1 MMRRFEEMRWT
12 SLLLL
17 LVLLVAGQACSGGG
31 VAAQGFELEAP
42 AALLMVAETGQVLY
56 EKNADEPRPPASLAK
71 IMTLLLVM
79 EALDAGRVSLDEPV
93 ITSRYAASMGGSQ
106 VYLAEGERQSLEK
119 MIEAVAIASGNDA
132 AVALAEHLYG
142 TEAAFVQQM
151 NRRAQELGLQGTYF
165 ADATGLP
172 VPDGQRQGVTTARD
186 VAIMSRTLIQEH
198 PQVLEWTSIRT
209 KEFRSQPRFILY
221 NTNKLLGSYPG
232 MDGLKTG
239 HTSEAGYHLAATA
252 EQNGVRLIAVVMG
265 TRSEADRNEQVTQLL
280 NYGFRAF
287 EPVAAARK
295 GEPVGEMRLVDGN
308 PERFTVEAAADLQVL
323 IPRGR
328 QGDLRRSV
336 QWLEDVQAPLERGD
350 RVGSVVA
357 YLGEEPLAQTDVVAA
372 QDVERAGFFTR
383 IWRTV
388 WGGLVGAIGGAF
400 QWLWNTIRSLL
411 GLA

>member
-1 MMRRFEEMRWT
+1 M
-12 SLLLL
+12 LLA
-17 LVLLVAGQACSGGG
+17 AGQASPEWA
-31 VAAQGFELEAP
+31 AAQGFDLEAP
-42 AALLMVAETGQVLY
+42 SAILMVASTGQVLY

-79 EALDAGRVSLDEPV
+79 EALRDGRVSLDEPV
-93 ITSRYAASMGGSQ
+93 VTSRYAASMGGSQ

-142 TEAAFVQQM
+142 TEAAFVAQM
-151 NRRAQELGLQGTYF
+151 NRRAEELGLRGTYF

-172 VPDGQRQGVTTARD
+172 VPAGQRPGVTTARD
-186 VAIMSRTLIQEH
+186 VAVMSRVLIQEH
-198 PQVLEWTSIRT
+198 PQILEWTSIRT

-232 MDGLKTG
+232 LDGLKTG

-252 EQNGVRLIAVVMG
+252 EQNGIRLIAVVMG
-265 TRSEADRNEQVTQLL
+265 TKSEADRNAQVTQLL

-287 EPVAAARK
+287 EPVMAARK
-295 GEPVGEMRLVDGN
+295 GEPVGEMRLAHGN

-328 QGDLRRSV
+328 QGDLRRAV
-336 QWLEDVQAPLERGD
+336 QWADAVEAPLKRGD

-357 YLGEEPLAQTDVVAA
+357 YLGDQPLAQVDVVAA

-383 IWRTV
+383 LWRTV
-388 WGGLVGAIGGAF
+388 WGGVTGAIGGAIR
-400 QWLWNTIRSLL
+400 WVWEAIRSLL